1 MLKINAREFQKFY
14 NKYFYETIHSYCV
27 YASLKIAG
35 VTLRLKKLPPD

>member
-1 MLKINAREFQKFY
+1 MLANFKNFIINISMRQF
-14 NKYFYETIHSYCV
+14 ILIV